1 MRPPFF
7 SPRPFR
13 CSTFPLSPPHPS
25 LLHSLARDADDA
37 ASEISRIVSRAALPA
52 SARAAFLLD
61 AARDPVLL
69 GAAPGLALH
78 LAGVA
83 LKVSVEG

>member
-1 MRPPFF
+1 MPRHTLMPPA
-7 SPRPFR
+7 PARR
-13 CSTFPLSPPHPS
+13 LS
-25 LLHSLARDADDA
+25 RRA
-37 ASEISRIVSRAALPA
+37 AAALPA